1 MTGENDTNYQVK
13 FELITND
20 NSNTNLIKLVTL
32 KNIFSKQLPKMPREY
47 ISRLVLD
54 RNHRSLVLLKD
65 DVVIGG
71 ICYRSFIEQHFG
83 EIAFCAVEGSEQ
95 VKGYGTRM
103 MCHLKQS
110 VKNNGIE
117 YFLTYADNFAIGYF
131 KKQGFTTTVYLDPK
145 KWKGY
150 IKDYD
155 GGTLMC
161 CRLCARLDYLT
172 LKDLVIKQ
180 RDFIAEQIRT
190 RVSDI
195 EYDGIN
201 GKKFPDLYSIP
212 GVKEAGWIP
221 GTL

>member
-1 MTGENDTNYQVK
+1 M
-13 FELITND
+13 ND
-20 NSNTNLIKLVTL
+20 NSNINLIKLITL

-65 DVVIGG
+65 NVVIGG
-71 ICYRSFIEQHFG
+71 ICYRSFIEQGFG

-110 VKNNGIE
+110 VKDKGIE

-145 KWKGY
+145 RWKGY

-161 CRLCARLDYLT
+161 CKLNPKIDYLT
-172 LKDLVIKQ
+172 LKQLIIKQ
-180 RDFIAEQIRT
+180 RDYIAELINKK
-190 RVSDI
+190 VIDK
-195 EYDGIN
+195 EYDGWT
-201 GKKFPDLYSIP
+201 GKKNGDMYSIP
-212 GVKEAGWIP
+212 GISILLLLLLEKAGWLP
-221 GTL
+221 SSV